1 MSRNLLFMG
10 LAALMTA
17 FSACESTDPNALSTD
32 KLKGN
37 WLIVGL
43 KKNGKDLGTAR
54 LDSMFVRFEENKLS
68 SGLFQ
73 LIDPVKFA
81 DDLTYEIEG
90 DKLKTEPELDIAV
103 KSIAEKQMVLLL
115 SGITPNNGGPAY
127 DFELSLDRTQ

>member
-1 MSRNLLFMG
+1 MSRKLLFVG
-10 LAALMTA
+10 LTALITV
-17 FSACESTDPNALSTD
+17 FSACESPNPNALSTE

-43 KKNGKDLGTAR
+43 KKNGKDLGTTR

-81 DDLTYEIEG
+81 ENLTYEIEG
-90 DKLKTEPELDIAV
+90 DQIKTEPELDISV

-115 SGITPNNGGPAY
+115 SGITPGNGGPSY
-127 DFELSLDRTQ
+127 DFELSLDRIQ